1 LRECDGKNSKPTE
14 KEKPLKEDKQ
24 KTVNRSD
31 RVLARR
37 GARELTLKEIEAVS
51 GAALLAHT
59 NVCTAALATP
69 IHTSIGDGDGCGD
82 LQNALP

>member
-1 LRECDGKNSKPTE
+1 VKQ
-14 KEKPLKEDKQ
+14 DKQ
-24 KTVNRSD
+24 INPSE

-82 LQNALP
+82 LENALP